1 MPQCTYIPNEDAI
14 SLIVL
19 ILAVFITGAIESH
32 ERQDI
37 AVVNIPG
44 TLLHAKNDDEV
55 IMKMQGWMS
64 NIYHK
69 LIPTDGKCKLILYM
83 HLQKALYGMLKRA
96 LIFYNKLVKELGSTV
111 LRLAPTILEKT
122 KRLLVAPR

>member
-32 ERQDI
+32 ERQEI

-44 TLLHAKNDDEV
+44 ALLHAKNDDEV
-55 IMKMQGWMS
+55 IMKM
-64 NIYHK
+64 
-69 LIPTDGKCKLILYM
+69 
-83 HLQKALYGMLKRA
+83 
-96 LIFYNKLVKELGSTV
+96 
-111 LRLAPTILEKT
+111 
-122 KRLLVAPR
+122 